1 MSLLPQMYRVAV
13 GGSVVW
19 SVMKMTGGSGIAT
32 NFGG

>member
-19 SVMKMTGGSGIAT
+19 SVMKMTGG
-32 NFGG
+32 GGTTTDF